1 MRRVRK
7 IYHSRWRQSAPSP
20 FNTPF
25 SIPSSASCF
34 VFNCMVWGEKK
45 GIPVLQHVVTN
56 IQDISPRQL
65 CTIYIL
71 LQVTERLPLFSC
83 SETPTASFSE
93 ILLGISS
100 LKLRQIFAGEHI
112 QSNHEIKLLSAP

>member
-1 MRRVRK
+1 MEKRV
-7 IYHSRWRQSAPSP
+7 
-20 FNTPF
+20 F
-25 SIPSSASCF
+25 
-34 VFNCMVWGEKK
+34 
-45 GIPVLQHVVTN
+45 QHVVTN
-56 IQDISPRQL
+56 IEDISPRQL

-93 ILLGISS
+93 ILLGIFS

-112 QSNHEIKLLSAP
+112 QSNHEIKLLSVPGLQPTQTGGGLLCGVEFGARMADLAYR